1 MAEDPLL
8 RSKAPRLTAVVATV
22 QLVPPWGPARQPN
35 AVATKSA
42 SAQGQPVLPRR
53 AKALRAG
60 ELAAAGKP
68 CGSSQSSEAKEL
80 AAPAPAVCRSKCTTS
95 ATEREGEV

>member
-80 AAPAPAVCRSKCTTS
+80 AAHLRRLCVATKCT
-95 ATEREGEV
+95 TEREGEV